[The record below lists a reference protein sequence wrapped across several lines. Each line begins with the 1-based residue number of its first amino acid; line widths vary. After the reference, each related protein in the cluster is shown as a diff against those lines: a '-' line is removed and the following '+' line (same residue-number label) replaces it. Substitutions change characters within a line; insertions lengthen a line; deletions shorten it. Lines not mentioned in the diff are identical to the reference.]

1 VGPPAATLPGTARRT
16 GNSPAGSGSSTSTV
30 GVAARRMPAGIARPP
45 RARKRGTDMRTGSRS
60 STGTRR
66 AHPRRRLA
74 LPKNHRATP
83 IHLRATRGRLRA
95 TRRPRRATRH
105 HLRATRHRL
114 RATRHRFRATRHR
127 LRATPRPHHATR
139 RRLSPRHGRRHRSRH
154 GRAPRSRPGA
164 RSRRASTAVIGTDAF
179 SSLALLA
186 APVRSRLSASL
197 EAGFPSRVYPRAM
210 VNATTKTVEM
220 IKCRPRAI
228 AETAVAP

>member
-1 VGPPAATLPGTARRT
+1 MGPPAATLPGTARRT
-16 GNSPAGSGSSTSTV
+16 GNSPAGSGSSTSTA

-95 TRRPRRATRH
+95 TRRPHHATRH

-114 RATRHRFRATRHR
+114 RATRHR

-154 GRAPRSRPGA
+154 GRGPRSRPGA

-210 VNATTKTVEM
+210 VNATTKPVEM